1 MEIRRQGALKV
12 TMDDPQI
19 CRPRRASRWKMP
31 VLTGLALL
39 GTCCAVA
46 ACTGP
51 SQKALEVSAAVGRAD
66 AGLTAGPE
74 GGYAPGSSAQLGL
87 STLERRRLME
97 AARQAF
103 DATSGAT
110 TSYTVVPENIDA
122 EPTTVSATPAG
133 PSTSAPDG
141 STCRPIQL
149 AASKNGRTT
158 VGTLTFCQVAGSR
171 DLKIS
176 MRGESHDPVRI
187 AARQRHPGSQS
198 GRRT

>member
-1 MEIRRQGALKV
+1 MEIWRQGALKV
-12 TMDDPQI
+12 TMDDPHIDQ
-19 CRPRRASRWKMP
+19 PRRAWRRTSP
-31 VLTGLALL
+31 VLGHLALI
-39 GTCCAVA
+39 GMCCVAA

-87 STLERRRLME
+87 TTLERRRLME

-133 PSTSAPDG
+133 PRTSGPDG
-141 STCRPIQL
+141 NSCRPIQL

-158 VGTLTFCQVAGSR
+158 VGTLTFCQAAGSR

-176 MRGESHDPVRI
+176 KAGEPHDPMR
-187 AARQRHPGSQS
+187 AAA
-198 GRRT
+198 

>member
-1 MEIRRQGALKV
+1 
-12 TMDDPQI
+12 MDDSHI
-19 CRPRRASRWKMP
+19 CRPRLVSRRAMP
-31 VLTGLALL
+31 VLIGLALL

-66 AGLTAGPE
+66 SGLTAGPE

-87 STLERRRLME
+87 TTLERRRLME

-103 DATSGAT
+103 DTTSGAT

-133 PSTSAPDG
+133 PRTSGPDG
-141 STCRPIQL
+141 NTCRPIRL

-158 VGTLTFCQVAGSR
+158 VGTLTFCQAAGSR
-171 DLKIS
+171 DLKIAV
-176 MRGESHDPVRI
+176 GGKTHDPMRT
-187 AARQRHPGSQS
+187 AA
-198 GRRT
+198 